1 MPSSDLSAVVLPSL
15 ASTLGAAYLGSS
27 VALVLYGITNLQTFI
42 YYKRYPG
49 DWWFYK
55 YSVAVLWV
63 FDTLHVVLSM
73 HALYFYLIE
82 SFGNYLALVKIVW
95 SSKLIVLVN
104 SLVVV
109 DVHIVYSV
117 RLWLLG
123 RHFHHVVPWLIVFV
137 VLTSCVAAILLS
149 FDMYTISNFG
159 QLPDI
164 SRTIDGA
171 LATAAAVDMIIAL
184 SLCYYLLKIRVTTV
198 FSSTTA
204 RLMII
209 IRFILISGL
218 ATTACS
224 LTILITFLFSPD
236 TLIFAAI
243 SFILPKLYINSLLA
257 MFNARDTKEH
267 SSPNSVLRTPLNN
280 DERINTIPLS
290 TISHGT

>member
-55 YSVAVLWV
+55 YSVVVLWV

-104 SLVVV
+104 VRTIIFFPAKNVPDYEQSLVVV

-123 RHFHHVVPWLIVFV
+123 RHFHHVVPWLIISIFTYSDSRFTHIKVLKVFV

-198 FSSTTA
+198 FS
-204 RLMII
+204 RH
-209 IRFILISGL
+209 
-218 ATTACS
+218 
-224 LTILITFLFSPD
+224 D
-236 TLIFAAI
+236 LIF
-243 SFILPKLYINSLLA
+243 L
-257 MFNARDTKEH
+257 
-267 SSPNSVLRTPLNN
+267 
-280 DERINTIPLS
+280 
-290 TISHGT
+290 